1 MLKNIAI
8 CVKSARN
15 LLHFA
20 TQLNADSNVISVKL
34 QRKMLEVRASQP

>member
-1 MLKNIAI
+1 MRDEITLENHVI

-20 TQLNADSNVISVKL
+20 TQLDADSNVISV
-34 QRKMLEVRASQP
+34 R

>member
-1 MLKNIAI
+1 MLKNHAI

-20 TQLNADSNVISVKL
+20 VQLDADSNVISVKL
-34 QRKMLEVRASQP
+34 QHKMIGVRASKS